1 MREREGE
8 EIRERE
14 REREREKERE
24 RERESMLVS
33 KTFNFRI
40 TFLDLPFRQ
49 QRLKRDKE
57 DGGT

>member
-1 MREREGE
+1 MKEREK
-8 EIRERE
+8 RFLKERE
-14 REREREKERE
+14 RERE

-57 DGGT
+57 DGGTQK

>member
-1 MREREGE
+1 MKEWEKRFVK
-8 EIRERE
+8 E

>member
-14 REREREKERE
+14 RERERERK